1 MTMTR
6 PSKLCGLLAAFLAL
20 CVMGS
25 RASNDKRPNI
35 VVIISDDQA
44 YHDFGF
50 MGHEVIQTP
59 HLDRLA
65 SQSLVFARGYVTT
78 ALCAPSLAT
87 MQTGMYPHQH
97 GWTGNDPAKEIGGW
111 AKRQE
116 WIDRYS
122 QAPQLPALLAEAG
135 YLSLHTGK
143 YWQGDPQKVSG
154 FTHSMGKTQRHGSS
168 TSLGVGRN
176 GMQPIYDF
184 IAEAQDQEKPFMVWY
199 APFLPHTPHTPPERL
214 YKKYK
219 DKTKHEAHAK
229 YFAMVDWLDETCG
242 ELLEHL
248 DDKKLTDNT
257 VVLFICDNG
266 WPHGDSGYRGHVS
279 KLTPW
284 EQGVRTPIMVR
295 WPGKVKPTM
304 DEVHLASNID
314 IPVTILEAA
323 GVPVPDAMEGIDL
336 LDAKAVDDR
345 ECIFIEDFDHDMVA
359 PDRPEASLE
368 ARGVICGDWKLVEV
382 YEEEQGE
389 VPGSYLFNVTQDPKE
404 KINLVDKHPE
414 KAAELQRRLNA
425 WWSPGIKVGA
435 VESTSHTQKQ

>member
-1 MTMTR
+1 MTR
-6 PSKLCGLLAAFLAL
+6 PSKLCGLLVAFLAL
-20 CVMGS
+20 CVIGS
-25 RASNDKRPNI
+25 LATDEERPNI

-65 SQSLVFARGYVTT
+65 EQSLVYRRGYVTT

-97 GWTGNDPAKEIGGW
+97 GWTGNDPSKEAGGW

-143 YWQGDPQKVSG
+143 YWQGDPQKISG
-154 FTHSMGKTQRHGSS
+154 FTHSMGETQRHGSKA
-168 TSLGVGRN
+168 SLGVGRD

-184 IAEAQDQEKPFMVWY
+184 IGEAQEQEKPFMVWY
-199 APFLPHTPHTPPERL
+199 APFMPHTPHTPPERL

-219 DKTKHEAHAK
+219 DKTKHESHAK

-242 ELLEHL
+242 ELLAHL
-248 DDKKLTDNT
+248 DDKGLADNT

-295 WPGKVKPTM
+295 WPGHIAPGSSCSV
-304 DEVHLASNID
+304 
-314 IPVTILEAA
+314 PVSSPDMYPTILDLAGLVLVPEQHTDGVSLKPLLLGGQTPLDRDALYWHYPHYGNQGGTPGAA
-323 GVPVPDAMEGIDL
+323 IRM
-336 LDAKAVDDR
+336 
-345 ECIFIEDFDHDMVA
+345 
-359 PDRPEASLE
+359 
-368 ARGVICGDWKLVEV
+368 GDWKLIEFFEDNRLEL
-382 YEEEQGE
+382 YNLRDDISEAHNLAYAEPARAAAMHARLTSWQNGMNAKYP
-389 VPGSYLFNVTQDPKE
+389 VPNENWG
-404 KINLVDKHPE
+404 INS
-414 KAAELQRRLNA
+414 ELD
-425 WWSPGIKVGA
+425 
-435 VESTSHTQKQ
+435 